1 MAFVARLG
9 LAALAA
15 AGLGAAMAAGA
26 TDEAIVA
33 AAHAGAAAAP
43 QPVRQRELLHLLKQD
58 CGSCH
63 GMRLTGGLGPALT
76 PEALRTK
83 PAASLVATIV
93 SGRPGTAMPPWRR
106 FMSEAEAE
114 WLVARMLSGDVDAAH

>member
-1 MAFVARLG
+1 MLRRTRTVVAAVLVASS
-9 LAALAA
+9 AAVA
-15 AGLGAAMAAGA
+15 AGGAKAEGPVAVAMAAA
-26 TDEAIVA
+26 PAPDA
-33 AAHAGAAAAP
+33 A
-43 QPVRQRELLHLLKQD
+43 RQRELLRLLKQD

-63 GMRLTGGLGPALT
+63 GMRLTGGLGPPLT

-106 FMSEAEAE
+106 FVSEAEAE
-114 WLVARMLSGDVDAAH
+114 WLVARLLTGATDGSP